1 MRTKLFSLFGI
12 ILLLVVVEFLARGCL
27 DYNVARSIT
36 SKTANVRKV
45 TVASGDVPV
54 LFYQGVLG
62 HISNGSIT
70 LHDVAADPINMAEL
84 NVSAQK
90 IDLSRGAMVSG
101 KAKITGTPPYLLT
114 VILSKDNL
122 RQVVNQPVSFNT
134 TYVQTSV
141 DNHVV
146 NAQPQVDG
154 RFIVLADG
162 KNTVRIPM
170 PGTDYLP
177 CQPTSVGVN
186 NALLLSCVSSTLPK
200 FLADATR

>member
-1 MRTKLFSLFGI
+1 MRTKLFSIFGI
-12 ILLLVVVEFLARGCL
+12 ILLLVVVELLARGCL
-27 DYNVARSIT
+27 DYNVSRSISNST
-36 SKTANVRKV
+36 ENVRKV

-62 HISNGSIT
+62 HVSNGSIT
-70 LHDVAADPINMAEL
+70 MHDVVADPISMAEL
-84 NVSAQK
+84 TVSAPK

-114 VILSKDNL
+114 AILSKDNL
-122 RQVVNQPVSFNT
+122 RQVINEPVTFNT

-141 DNHVV
+141 DNHVI

-154 RFIVLADG
+154 RFIVLKDG
-162 KNTVRIPM
+162 KYTVRIPM

-186 NALLLSCVSSTLPK
+186 NALQLSCESSTLPK
-200 FLADATR
+200 FLADATK